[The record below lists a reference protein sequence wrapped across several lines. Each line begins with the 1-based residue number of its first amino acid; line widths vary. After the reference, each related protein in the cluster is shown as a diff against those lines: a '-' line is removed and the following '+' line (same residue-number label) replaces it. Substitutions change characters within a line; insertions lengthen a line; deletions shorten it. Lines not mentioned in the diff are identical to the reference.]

1 MERQGIKLR
10 IDVDSLVEE
19 FVGDKS
25 IRAKRVRLLASETK
39 RLQRALD
46 FLTRDKEVCQND
58 KMPWT
63 PKTFRRHNKSL
74 TDKEAK
80 KASEIANAVLK
91 DTGNEGLAV
100 RTANSKIKHS
110 LSRKISRMYP
120 KKFQAQ
126 VLVDFLRKKG

>member
-46 FLTRDKEVCQND
+46 FLTRDKEVC
-58 KMPWT
+58 
-63 PKTFRRHNKSL
+63 
-74 TDKEAK
+74 
-80 KASEIANAVLK
+80 
-91 DTGNEGLAV
+91 
-100 RTANSKIKHS
+100 
-110 LSRKISRMYP
+110 
-120 KKFQAQ
+120 
-126 VLVDFLRKKG
+126 